1 MPPGY
6 HLGMSIEPDYRRTPG
21 PQYLVAGRYRLTS
34 RIGGGGMGT
43 VWLARDQLLDRDV
56 AVKQVLSTEGLS
68 EDSAENIRKR
78 AMREGR
84 IAAKL
89 SHRNAIAMH
98 DVALD
103 RGEPWLVMEYLPSRS
118 VAQILET
125 AGTIGV
131 TEAAKIGAQVAD
143 AMTEAHAAGIVH
155 RDIKPGNILIAGTGR
170 AAGLVKIT
178 DFGISRAKD
187 DVSLTQT
194 GIITGTPAYFAPE
207 VARGSEPSES
217 SDVYSLGATVYT
229 MVEGE
234 PPFGVDDN
242 ALVLLHKVARA
253 QINPMTKAGPL
264 EPVILRMLEPS
275 PTKRI
280 TMDEARDALA
290 EVAAGDTGNTN
301 QVLTSL
307 LVRPGGGGL
316 PSWAL
321 GAPRRPTGNH
331 PPTTGAGAGRS
342 TGWSSPYTDATLAP
356 RGPQPQQQRS
366 ARAFDHTL
374 VSTPPPHQSG
384 SYVPPPSMPPPG
396 FSSQPPPR
404 QSNSPSA
411 TALAAT
417 VFLFFLVLAGVV
429 VLTIA
434 LLR

>member
-1 MPPGY
+1 MSRAAAPTAIITV
-6 HLGMSIEPDYRRTPG
+6 MSIEPDYRRTPG

-43 VWLARDQLLDRDV
+43 VWLARDQLLDREV

-68 EDSAENIRKR
+68 DESADNIRKR

-103 RGEPWLVMEYLPSRS
+103 RGEPWLVMEYLPSHS
-118 VAQILET
+118 VAQILGSS
-125 AGTIGV
+125 GTLGV
-131 TEAAKIGAQVAD
+131 AESAKIGAQVAD
-143 AMTEAHAAGIVH
+143 AMAEAHAAGIVH

-187 DVSLTQT
+187 DVALTQT
-194 GIITGTPAYFAPE
+194 GVITGTPAYFAPE
-207 VARGSEPSES
+207 VARGAEPSEA

-242 ALVLLHKVARA
+242 PLALLHKVARA

-264 EPVILRMLEPS
+264 EPVILKMLEPS

-280 TMDEARDALA
+280 DMAQARDALA
-290 EVAAGDTGNTN
+290 QVAAGDNGSTD
-301 QVLTSL
+301 QVLTSPL
-307 LVRPGGGGL
+307 SRPGGGL
-316 PSWAL
+316 PAWAL
-321 GAPRRPTGNH
+321 GAPAGRPGSH
-331 PPTTGAGAGRS
+331 PPTARIPGRS
-342 TGWSSPYTDATLAP
+342 SYADTTLAP
-356 RGPQPQQQRS
+356 RGPHAPHPSPR
-366 ARAFDHTL
+366 RAEPTM
-374 VSTPPPHQSG
+374 VSTPPPYRSG
-384 SYVPPPSMPPPG
+384 GYLPPSMPPG
-396 FSSQPPPR
+396 IPPR
-404 QSNSPSA
+404 QSPSPSA
-411 TALAAT
+411 GALAAA
-417 VFLFFLVLAGVV
+417 VLLFFLVLAGVV